1 MLDFQ
6 LATHEKYIKKFITL
20 FKKLD
25 TDTNGIVNEE
35 EFNQL
40 AVMMRV
46 ASGEEEVERLLQV
59 VDPYNNQQ
67 ITFSECLALLS
78 SVIFFSVNS

>member
-1 MLDFQ
+1 VLDFQ

-25 TDTNGIVNEE
+25 SDTNGILNEE

-40 AVMMRV
+40 LVMMKAV
-46 ASGEEEVERLLQV
+46 SGDEEVERLLQV
-59 VDPYNNQQ
+59 VDPNNNQQ

-78 SVIFFSVNS
+78 SVLIYVK

>member
-6 LATHEKYIKKFITL
+6 LATHEKYVKKFVTL

-25 TDTNGIVNEE
+25 EDTNGIVNED
-35 EFNQL
+35 EFKRL
-40 AVMMRV
+40 VAMMKV
-46 ASGEEEVERLLQV
+46 SPNDEDTDRLLQII
-59 VDPYNNQQ
+59 DPYNNQQ

-78 SVIFFSVNS
+78 SVNSRT